1 MKILIADDESVS
13 RLRVR
18 RFLLKLG
25 HEVVEACDSKQ
36 AWEQFQRQQIP
47 LLIVDWMMPNVD
59 GLELCRMVRM
69 EHRMRYT
76 YIIMLTALG
85 GKGSFLEGI
94 RAGAD
99 DFITKPFDTEELQA
113 RLGVAE
119 RILNLQAEVK
129 QLQGLLPICTY
140 CKRIN
145 DDENGWVQIES
156 YVAKR
161 TDASFTHGICADCYT
176 AHVRPQLTALLGSKG

>member
-1 MKILIADDESVS
+1 MKILVADDESVS
-13 RLRVR
+13 RLRVGR
-18 RFLLKLG
+18 LLLKLG
-25 HEVVEACDSKQ
+25 HQVVEACDGSQ
-36 AWEQFQRQQIP
+36 AWEEFRRQFIP
-47 LLIVDWMMPNVD
+47 MLIVDWMMPKVD

-69 EHRMRYT
+69 EHRPRYT
-76 YIIMLTALG
+76 YIIMPTASG
-85 GKGSFLEGI
+85 GKGSYLEGI

-99 DFITKPFDTEELQA
+99 DFITKPFDTDELQA

-119 RILNLQAEVK
+119 RILSLQAEVR

-161 TDASFTHGICADCYT
+161 TEASFTHGICSDCYT
-176 AHVRPQLTALLGSKG
+176 THVRPQLTALRALKD

>member
-1 MKILIADDESVS
+1 MKILVADDESVS

-25 HEVVEACDSKQ
+25 HEVVEACDGKQ

-119 RILNLQAEVK
+119 RILNLQAEVN

-161 TDASFTHGICADCYT
+161 TEASFTHGICADCYT
-176 AHVRPQLTALLGSKG
+176 AHVRPQLTALRGSKG